1 MVLVFPQFIRKNPY
15 SADYEKAV
23 DRLIAFSKQALPL
36 EFYVETNVA
45 DEENYFFLPATVKR
59 LDKTKFLIDIKGKKY
74 KNFSNI

>member
-1 MVLVFPQFIRKNPY
+1 MVLVFPQFIRKNPN

-36 EFYVETNVA
+36 EFYVEANVA
-45 DEENYFFLPATVKR
+45 DEENYFFLPATLKR

-74 KNFSNI
+74 KNI